1 MMILTRRIQLVSTN
15 SERKALMQW
24 MVSKLEEN
32 GSDNKI
38 AAEAIE
44 QFPSTFRKAHRR
56 ENRK

>member
-1 MMILTRRIQLVSTN
+1 MMILTRRVELVSTN

-32 GSDNKI
+32 ESDDEI

-44 QFPSTFRKAHRR
+44 QFPSTF
-56 ENRK
+56 